1 MPVFLL
7 SKELYFPDPE
17 LSEPNGLLAVGGD
30 LRVEHLILAYKNGIF
45 PWYGVGEPILW
56 WCPDPRL
63 VLFPEELHVSRRL
76 RRTIKQNK
84 FRVSWDEAFVDV
96 ITLCKN
102 TRTETWITDEMRN
115 AYIDLYKA
123 GYAHSIEAWEGNTLV
138 GGLYGVKIGKVF
150 FGESMFA
157 LKKDA
162 SKVAFVQGIDHLT
175 KMGIRLIDCQ
185 VETEHLKN
193 FGARLIPRQI
203 FLTLLK
209 KLT

>member
-30 LRVEHLILAYKNGIF
+30 LRVERLILAYKNGIF

-115 AYIDLYKA
+115 AYIELYKA
-123 GYAHSIEAWEGNTLV
+123 GYAHSIEAWEEHNLV

-162 SKVAFVQGIDHLT
+162 SKVAFVQGVDHLT

-185 VETEHLKN
+185 VETEHLKS

>member
-30 LRVEHLILAYKNGIF
+30 LRVERLILAYKNGIF

-123 GYAHSIEAWEGNTLV
+123 GYALSIEAWEGNTLV

-157 LKKDA
+157 QKKDA

-185 VETEHLKN
+185 VETEHLKS